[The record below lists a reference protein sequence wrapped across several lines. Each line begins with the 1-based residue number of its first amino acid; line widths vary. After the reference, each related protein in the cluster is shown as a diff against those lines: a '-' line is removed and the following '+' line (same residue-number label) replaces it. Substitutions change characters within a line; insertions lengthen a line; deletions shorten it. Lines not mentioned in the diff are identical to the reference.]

1 MRIVFLT
8 NGVPDPAAGG
18 GPRRSYQLLHE
29 LTATFGAEHVAAIDA
44 AELFPLPSASTGV
57 LERVQT
63 RINNALANPFQ
74 WRSRDRFG
82 LRRLHRASLDRYRD
96 LLGPLAGPTV
106 VILEESRLAA
116 LLPINAGL
124 NVATVLAPWV
134 FDALTMNLADLV
146 SAMTSLRRAPSAAA
160 ERAVLA
166 ALTSHANEMIWAQRM
181 AGNWRL
187 SLLEHR
193 LFRACGAQSTYMPYY
208 PAGDAEILLRTV
220 HRGRRPQAGLFVIS
234 GGAIAP
240 NQMALEAFLTG
251 LSRDDLPPETRIAI
265 AGTTDLPAAWTT
277 HLGDVIEHVG
287 RLADSDFHDLLC
299 RAHYLLV
306 PQTHGFGCQTRIADM
321 LCAGVPM
328 LAAGQVAAGVGAVP
342 GVRYV
347 ADAPGGWRSAIR
359 EARATAP
366 STIEAA
372 VFTSWQAE
380 QRSRIREEFT
390 RLSAR
395 AN

>member
-18 GPRRSYQLLHE
+18 GPRRSYQLLYE
-29 LTATFGAEHVAAIDA
+29 LTATFGAERVTAINAAA
-44 AELFPLPSASTGV
+44 LFPLPSASTGV
-57 LERVQT
+57 LERAQT
-63 RINNALANPFQ
+63 RLKNALANPFQ

-82 LRRLHRASLDRYRD
+82 LRRLHSASLDRYRN
-96 LLGPLAGPTV
+96 LLGPLAEPTV
-106 VILEESRLAA
+106 VIIEEARLAS
-116 LLPINAGL
+116 LLPINADL

-134 FDALTMNLADLV
+134 FNALTMNLADLV
-146 SAMTSLRRAPSAAA
+146 SAMVTLQTTTSRASA
-160 ERAVLA
+160 RAVRSS
-166 ALTSHANEMIWAQRM
+166 LTSHANEMIWAQQM

-193 LFRACGAQSTYMPYY
+193 LLRACGVQSTYIPYY
-208 PAGDAEILLRTV
+208 PVGDAEILLRTV
-220 HRGRRPQAGLFVIS
+220 HRGRNPQAGLFVIS

-251 LSRDDLPPETRIAI
+251 LSRDDIPPDTRIVI
-265 AGTTDLPAAWTT
+265 AGTTELPEAWST
-277 HLGDVIEHVG
+277 HLGDVIQHVG
-287 RLADSDFHDLLC
+287 RLPDSDFHDLLC
-299 RAHYLLV
+299 RAHCLLV
-306 PQTHGFGCQTRIADM
+306 PQTHGFGCQTRVADM

-328 LAAGQVAAGVGAVP
+328 LAGGQVGAGVGAVP
-342 GVRYV
+342 GVSYV
-347 ADAPGGWRSAIR
+347 PDTPDGWRHAIR
-359 EARATAP
+359 QARAAVP

-380 QRSRIREEFT
+380 QQSLVREELT
-390 RLSAR
+390 RLGAR